1 MEDDKSKKNISD
13 NQDAEAIERS
23 EGMRSAAAR
32 EIAPATRGDGL
43 AGRGPKTDDSS
54 ASNVISDGIEIKPV
68 EHTMEDYFLRYSMSV
83 IVDRALP
90 DVRDGLKPVNRRI
103 LYAMNKNGW
112 KAPHA
117 TVKSA
122 RIVGEVMGKYHPHG
136 DSSIY
141 DAMVN
146 LAQPWKMRYTL
157 VEGQGN
163 FGSADGDEPAASRY
177 TEARMDKI
185 GTELLADIEKE
196 TVDFRDNFDGTEKE
210 PVVLPAALPNILL
223 NGQMGIAVGMATNIP
238 PHNLGELVDATVAL
252 IDDPEITLDGLMKH
266 VKGPDFPTGAEV
278 YGGAPMKQAY
288 ATGKGAVTI
297 RGIANIEERKN
308 GRYNIVIT
316 EMPYGVS
323 KEALIAKVVQLAQDK
338 KITHIADARNESA
351 RGKTRVVIELKK
363 DAFPKKILNQLYKL
377 TDLQTVFHYNVLAL
391 VDGIQPRVL
400 GLKEILNEFVKHRQV
415 VIRRRTEFDLRKAK
429 ERAHILEGLKIA
441 LDNIDEVIKVIRASY
456 DDADKQLMSRF
467 GLSEIQANAILQ
479 MQLRRLQGLERDKI
493 EEELKELHELIKKLE
508 AILAS
513 ESEIL
518 RVVKEELLALK
529 EKYGDKRR
537 SKIINHE
544 VGKFSEEELIPE
556 EESVILL
563 TAENYM
569 KRVPQADFR
578 KQNRGGK
585 GKRGMTTKEEDV
597 IAQIMTANS
606 HDYLL
611 FFTNQGRLFRMKAYE
626 VPQASLAAKGTA
638 AVNMLNMHPE
648 EKITA
653 IIKQGDASSADGY
666 LFMATKKGTIKKT
679 AIKDFF
685 NVRSNGLI
693 AIKLDT
699 GDELRWVKET
709 TGENDIVISTSA
721 GQATRFNEKEV
732 RAMGRSAMG
741 VRGMRLRPK
750 DEIVGMDVVTNPKQK
765 LLAVSANGYGKATL
779 VSNFPPHKRGGV
791 GIKVAAVT
799 AKTGPIVAVHTL
811 DPLAKE
817 VIMMSTKGQAIRIAM
832 KEIPTLGRATQ
843 GVRIMKMSEGDTVAS
858 LGIVLPEEE
867 PSEEGKDDS
876 AKSDTDKSSESDKSS
891 EAKSAK

>member
-1 MEDDKSKKNISD
+1 MSEGLNDKNILNDDGSKD
-13 NQDAEAIERS
+13 MNEERS
-23 EGMRSAAAR
+23 DKNVVKSESSGVTR
-32 EIAPATRGDGL
+32 EI
-43 AGRGPKTDDSS
+43 
-54 ASNVISDGIEIKPV
+54 IDGIENRGV
-68 EHTMEDYFLRYSMSV
+68 ENTMEEYFLKYSMSV

-103 LYAMNKNGW
+103 LFAMNKNGW

-141 DAMVN
+141 MAMVN

-157 VEGQGN
+157 IEGQGN

-185 GTELLADIEKE
+185 GVELLADIEKE
-196 TVDFRDNFDGTEKE
+196 TVDFRDNFDGSEKE
-210 PVVLPAALPNILL
+210 PVVLPSALPNILL

-238 PHNLGELVDATVAL
+238 PHNLAELVDATVAQ
-252 IDDPEITLDGLMKH
+252 IDNPDISLEELMKY

-288 ATGKGAVTI
+288 ATGKGSVVIRAV
-297 RGIANIEERKN
+297 AEIEERKN

-323 KEALIAKVVQLAQDK
+323 KEDFMNKVRDLVNEK
-338 KITHIADARNESA
+338 KLDHIADIRNGSA
-351 RGKTRVVIELKK
+351 RGMVRVVVELKK

-377 TDLQTVFHYNVLAL
+377 TPLQTSFHYNMLAL
-391 VDGIQPRVL
+391 VDGLQPRIL
-400 GLKEILNEFVKHRQV
+400 GLKEILGEFIKHRRV
-415 VIRRRTEFDLRKAK
+415 VVRRRTEFDLRKAK

-456 DDADKQLMSRF
+456 DDADKQLMERF
-467 GLSEIQANAILQ
+467 GLSEIQAAAILQ

-493 EEELKELHELIKKLE
+493 EAELKELHDLIKKLE
-508 AILAS
+508 AILAD
-513 ESEIL
+513 EKEIL
-518 RVVKEELLALK
+518 RVIKEEMLALK

-544 VGKFSEEELIPE
+544 VGKFAEEELIPE

-569 KRVPQADFR
+569 KRVSQNDFR

-597 IAQIMTANS
+597 IAQIVTASS
-606 HDYLL
+606 HDFLL
-611 FFTNQGRLFRMKAYE
+611 FFTSQGRIFRLKAYE
-626 VPQASLAAKGTA
+626 VPQASLSAKGTA
-638 AVNMLNMHPE
+638 AVNLLSMHPE

-653 IIKQGDASSADGY
+653 IIKQGTGLEETGY

-679 AIKDFF
+679 PVKDFL
-685 NVRSNGLI
+685 NIRSSGLI
-693 AIKLDT
+693 AIKLDDN
-699 GDELRWVKET
+699 DELKWVQGT
-709 TGENDIVISTSA
+709 TGKNDIVISTSA
-721 GQATRFNEKEV
+721 GQAIRFNETDV
-732 RAMGRSAMG
+732 RAMGRAARG
-741 VRGMRLRPK
+741 VRGARLRPK
-750 DEIVGMDVVTNPKQK
+750 DEIVGMDVITDSAQK
-765 LLAVSANGYGKATL
+765 ILVISANGYGKATL
-779 VSNFPPHKRGGV
+779 ASNFPAHKRGGV
-791 GIKVAAVT
+791 GIRIAAVT

-811 DPLAKE
+811 DPQAKE
-817 VIMMSTKGQAIRIAM
+817 VIMMSSKGQAIRVAM

-843 GVRIMKMSEGDTVAS
+843 GVRIMRLADDDSVAS
-858 LGIVLPEEE
+858 IGIVLPESGETE
-867 PSEEGKDDS
+867 K
-876 AKSDTDKSSESDKSS
+876 K
-891 EAKSAK
+891 

>member
-1 MEDDKSKKNISD
+1 MEEN
-13 NQDAEAIERS
+13 NN
-23 EGMRSAAAR
+23 
-32 EIAPATRGDGL
+32 EI
-43 AGRGPKTDDSS
+43 
-54 ASNVISDGIEIKPV
+54 IIQDGIENKPV
-68 EHTMEDYFLRYSMSV
+68 EHTMEDYFLKYSMSV
-83 IVDRALP
+83 IIDRALP

-112 KAPHA
+112 KAPHP

-177 TEARMDKI
+177 TEARMDKV
-185 GTELLADIEKE
+185 GAELLADIDKE
-196 TVDFRDNFDGTEKE
+196 TVDFRDNFDGSEKE

-238 PHNLGELVDATVAL
+238 PHNLSELVDATVAL
-252 IDDPEITLDGLMKH
+252 IDDPEITLDGLMQH

-278 YGGAPMKQAY
+278 YGGAPMKEAY
-288 ATGKGAVTI
+288 ATGKGSVTI
-297 RGIANIEERKN
+297 RAITNIEERKN
-308 GRYNIVIT
+308 GRYNIVVT

-323 KEALIAKVVQLAQDK
+323 KEGFIEKVRDLVLNK
-338 KITHIADARNESA
+338 KITSISDARNESA
-351 RGKTRVVIELKK
+351 RGKTRVVVELKK

-377 TDLQTVFHYNVLAL
+377 TDLQTTFHYNILAL

-400 GLKEILNEFVKHRQV
+400 GLKEILSEFVKHRQAV
-415 VIRRRTEFDLRKAK
+415 VRRRTEFDLKKAK

-441 LDNIDEVIKVIRASY
+441 LDNIDEVIKVIRDSY
-456 DDADKQLMSRF
+456 DDADKQLMTRF

-508 AILAS
+508 AILAD
-513 ESEIL
+513 ENEIL
-518 RVVKEELLALK
+518 RVIKEELLALK
-529 EKYGDKRR
+529 DKYGDERR

-563 TAENYM
+563 TSENYM

-597 IAQIMTANS
+597 IAQILTANS
-606 HDYLL
+606 HDFLL

-626 VPQASLAAKGTA
+626 VPQASLSAKGTA

-653 IIKQGDASSADGY
+653 IIKQGDAGENGY
-666 LFMATKKGTIKKT
+666 LFMATKKGTIKKS

-750 DEIVGMDVVTNPKQK
+750 DEIVGMDVITDPNQK
-765 LLAVSANGYGKATL
+765 LIAVSANGYGKATL

-817 VIMMSTKGQAIRIAM
+817 VIMMSTKGQAIRVAM

-843 GVRIMKMSEGDTVAS
+843 GVRIMRMSEGDTVAS
-858 LGIVLPEEE
+858 IGIVLPEEE
-867 PSEEGKDDS
+867 SEEAGNNKPETP
-876 AKSDTDKSSESDKSS
+876 AKK
-891 EAKSAK
+891 